1 MLDEKVST
9 IEREKK
15 QLEYQNNQLLSNL
28 SSLQEEKNNID
39 IQKRSAEKTIGDL
52 QSGMIIDIVISC
64 RKEFTSTSNSKSS
77 VNYFTSTK

>member
-1 MLDEKVST
+1 MLDEKVSN

-28 SSLQEEKNNID
+28 SSIQEEKNNID

-52 QSGMIIDIVISC
+52 QSGMNIDIVISC

-77 VNYFTSTK
+77 INYFKSTK

>member
-1 MLDEKVST
+1 MLDEKVSN

-52 QSGMIIDIVISC
+52 QSGMIIDIVTSC